1 MFIIKLIIN
10 AVLIKP
16 NTAPDTSSKKPMKVK
31 SISFLNDL
39 VIQLIIKYAIMNV
52 AIIDINPINKLF
64 DSGKN
69 LINKSEKILEKFNDK
84 IILTKKENKETKLV
98 ISPFL
103 YPL

>member
-1 MFIIKLIIN
+1 
-10 AVLIKP
+10 
-16 NTAPDTSSKKPMKVK
+16 MKVK

-39 VIQLIIKYAIMNV
+39 VIQLIIKYAIINV

-69 LINKSEKILEKFNDK
+69 LINKSEKTLEKFNEK
-84 IILTKKENKETKLV
+84 IMLTKKENKETKLV
-98 ISPFL
+98 IRPFL

>member
-1 MFIIKLIIN
+1 
-10 AVLIKP
+10 
-16 NTAPDTSSKKPMKVK
+16 
-31 SISFLNDL
+31 
-39 VIQLIIKYAIMNV
+39 LIIKYAIINV

-84 IILTKKENKETKLV
+84 IMLTKKENKETKLV
-98 ISPFL
+98 IRPFL

>member
-1 MFIIKLIIN
+1 
-10 AVLIKP
+10 
-16 NTAPDTSSKKPMKVK
+16 MKVK

-39 VIQLIIKYAIMNV
+39 VIQLIIKYAIINV

-84 IILTKKENKETKLV
+84 IMLTMKENNETKLV
-98 ISPFL
+98 IRPFL

>member
-1 MFIIKLIIN
+1 
-10 AVLIKP
+10 
-16 NTAPDTSSKKPMKVK
+16 MKVK

-39 VIQLIIKYAIMNV
+39 VIQLIIKYAIINV

-84 IILTKKENKETKLV
+84 IMLTKKENKETKLV
-98 ISPFL
+98 IRPFL